1 MSETIEKVKCLIIG
15 SGPAGYTAAI
25 YASRANMEP
34 VLYQGEQPGGQLT
47 TTNDVENFPG
57 YPDGITG
64 PEMMIQLQKQAE
76 RFGTDVRH
84 GWVTKVDFSGDVHK
98 VWVNDEKEIHASTV
112 IISTGASAKYLGLP
126 SEQKYLQLGGG
137 VSACAVCDGF
147 FYRNQDVVIVGA
159 GDSACEEA
167 HYLSKLCKKV
177 TMLVRR
183 DEFRASKI
191 MEARVRNTENIEILL
206 NTETVE
212 VLGDGQVVTGVR
224 AKNKI
229 SGEVFDIPATGF
241 FVAIGHK
248 PNTDIFK
255 EYLDLDETGYIINA
269 QPGTSKTNVEGV
281 FVSGDA
287 ADHVYRQAITAAG
300 TGCMAALDAERY
312 LAAKE
317 ADFEVSTP
325 TYN

>member
-1 MSETIEKVKCLIIG
+1 MTEEIEKVKCLIIG

-25 YASRANMEP
+25 YAARANMAP

-64 PEMMIQLQKQAE
+64 PEMMIQLQQQAE

-84 GWVTKVDFSGDVHK
+84 GWITKVDFSGPVHK
-98 VWVNDEKEIHASTV
+98 VWVNEEKEIHCDTV
-112 IISTGASAKYLGLP
+112 IISTGASAKYLGLA

-147 FYRNQDVVIVGA
+147 FYRNQEVVIVGA

-183 DEFRASKI
+183 DVFRASKI
-191 MEARVRNTENIEILL
+191 MEARVKNTENIDILF
-206 NTETVE
+206 NTETEE

-224 AKNKI
+224 VKNNV
-229 SGEVFDIPATGF
+229 SGEVSDIEATGF

-255 EYLDLDETGYIINA
+255 GWLDLDETGYIINA

-312 LAAKE
+312 LAAKD
-317 ADFEVSTP
+317 ASFEVSTS